1 MNKLRPSQIFGSLL
15 ISLCALPVLAQTSE
29 KPIIVRRVKPEIAH
43 DARLVSAIISALGA
57 IELNG
62 VRYHYN
68 KVDLNG
74 DGRPEVLVFIFGR
87 TMCGTS
93 GCDAM
98 VFQSLGRSGYKLITH
113 FGPAR
118 NPIIVSGRR
127 SHGWNDLIMP
137 VAGGGIRPGY
147 YAVLRFNGKTYP
159 ENPTVEPARSLGR
172 RVKGTAYVV
181 GSYAP
186 DAGTALRPGR
196 KNKSVMS
203 LNR

>member
-1 MNKLRPSQIFGSLL
+1 MNKLCLPRLFGSLL
-15 ISLCALPVLAQTSE
+15 IALCALPVLAQKGE
-29 KPIIVRRVKPEIAH
+29 KPIIVRRVKPETAH
-43 DARLVSAIISALGA
+43 DARLVSAIVSALGA
-57 IELNG
+57 VELDA

-74 DGRPEVLVFIFGR
+74 DGRPEVLVFIFGP

-98 VFQSLGRSGYKLITH
+98 VFQSLGRSGYKLITN

-118 NPIIVSGRR
+118 NPIIVIGRR

-137 VAGGGIRPGY
+137 VAGGGIQPGY
-147 YAVLRFNGKTYP
+147 YAVLHFDGRTYP
-159 ENPTVEPARSLGR
+159 ENPTIEPAGLLGR
-172 RVKGTAYVV
+172 RLKGTAYVV

-186 DAGTALRPGR
+186 DAGMALHAGR
-196 KNKSVMS
+196 KNGSAMS
-203 LNR
+203 INR